1 MISVGLGSVH
11 VSATETVSI
20 ISHHVFGTDSTVES
34 VKDTI
39 VWDIRVRRAILGMAV
54 SAGLA
59 VAGGILRTLV
69 RNILADPYIIGIN
82 GGASTG
88 AALAILFG
96 AGAALGDYALQG
108 SAFIGAVVAS
118 FVLYGV
124 ARSQGR
130 LTSIRLLIAGV
141 ALGYALSAVTSF
153 LIFASG
159 NAEGA
164 RSVMFWLFGP
174 LGLAKWD
181 IALVI
186 TVVVVLFGLVNGVI
200 WGRNLDA
207 LGIGDETALT
217 AGINPE
223 RFRLLMP
230 ILTCLIVGAIVA
242 MAGSISFVGL
252 VIPHLAR
259 RTVGGS
265 HRFMLPVAALLGAV
279 LLMWADIGV
288 RMLLAPRELS
298 IGIITAL
305 VGAPFLLI
313 LVRNMR
319 ATS

>member
-186 TVVVVLFGLVNGVI
+186 TVIVVLF
-200 WGRNLDA
+200 
-207 LGIGDETALT
+207 
-217 AGINPE
+217 
-223 RFRLLMP
+223 
-230 ILTCLIVGAIVA
+230 
-242 MAGSISFVGL
+242 
-252 VIPHLAR
+252 
-259 RTVGGS
+259 
-265 HRFMLPVAALLGAV
+265 
-279 LLMWADIGV
+279 
-288 RMLLAPRELS
+288 
-298 IGIITAL
+298 
-305 VGAPFLLI
+305 
-313 LVRNMR
+313 
-319 ATS
+319 